1 MRRYTLHLINP
12 KRRYRYQWDMLEL
25 CRIMR
30 KGTGV
35 LPLALPTLA
44 ALTPEHYDITLTDEE
59 METLRFSPRPDL
71 VGVTAL
77 APSVKRAYEIADRFR
92 GMGVPVIMGGPQ
104 VTFNL
109 EESLRHCDAVILGEA
124 EGIWLDALADFER
137 GELKQTYQR
146 SAPYEFRTS
155 PVPRWDLVNTR
166 RVMAL
171 GVQASRG
178 CPYTCEFCLVRN
190 MFGVRQRYREVED
203 LIHEIA
209 SLPKRQIGF
218 VDDNLCANKP
228 YARELMRRLEP
239 LGVTWSCQC
248 SLDVCEDDE
257 LLASMAQ
264 AGCTSLLLGIESL
277 NEACLRETGKQQ
289 NKVERY
295 EAGIRRIH
303 SHGIHVI
310 GSFIVGF
317 DADRL
322 DAFEKIFEF
331 TLRNDISLVM
341 LNVLTAYPGTD
352 TYTRLKA
359 AGRITAIDPDLLN
372 GIYPTMQHNHVSQTD
387 MFRTYFETMDR
398 MFDPAV
404 VREKAL
410 RVFGTGAFRRYSAGD
425 ITFTDKVFS
434 LLYLAR
440 FFLLSGNRD
449 RRLLLTDLLRLAWS
463 GRARIGHVVEFLL
476 LISTFVGYL
485 EFTKEHRAWI
495 MERIAQQDPGPVL
508 PEAPARE
515 PVQAVAA
522 GALQHPSEE

>member
-1 MRRYTLHLINP
+1 MRRYALYLINP
-12 KRRYRYQWDMLEL
+12 KRRYRYQWDMQEL

-35 LPLALPTLA
+35 HPLALPTLA
-44 ALTPEHYDITLTDEE
+44 AHTPERYDITIMDEE
-59 METLRFSPRPDL
+59 MEELRFTPLPDL
-71 VGVTAL
+71 VGLTAL

-92 GMGVPVIMGGPQ
+92 SKGVPVIMGGPQ
-104 VTFNL
+104 VTFNV
-109 EESLRHCDAVILGEA
+109 EESLRHCDALILGEA
-124 EGIWLDALADFER
+124 EDIWPEALADFER
-137 GELKQTYQR
+137 GALKKTYQR
-146 SAPYEFRTS
+146 TAPYEFRTS

-166 RVMAL
+166 RIMAL

-190 MFGVRQRYREVED
+190 MFGVRQRYRDLDD
-203 LIHEIA
+203 LIHEIQA
-209 SLPKRQIGF
+209 LPKRQIGF

-228 YARELMRRLEP
+228 YAHALMQRLEP

-248 SLDVCEDDE
+248 SLDVCEDDA
-257 LLASMAQ
+257 LLAAMAR

-277 NEACLRETGKQQ
+277 NEECLRETGKRQ

-331 TLRNDISLVM
+331 TVRTDISLVM

-372 GIYPTMQHNHVSQTD
+372 GIYPTMQHYHISQTD
-387 MFRTYFETMDR
+387 MFRTYFQTLER
-398 MFDPAV
+398 MFEPAI

-410 RVFGTGAFRRYSAGD
+410 RVFATGAFRRYTAGD
-425 ITFTDKVFS
+425 ITATDKVLS
-434 LLYLAR
+434 LIHLTR
-440 FFLLSGNRD
+440 FFVLSGNRE
-449 RRLLLTDLLRLAWS
+449 RRRLLTDLLRLAWS
-463 GRARIGHVVEFLL
+463 GQAQIGHVVEFLL
-476 LISTFVGYL
+476 MISSFVGYL

-495 MERIAQQDPGPVL
+495 MERIARQDPGPVL
-508 PEAPARE
+508 PEPSLVAVAPAA
-515 PVQAVAA
+515 AV
-522 GALQHPSEE
+522 QHPSEE